1 MHPDYENYKRE
12 LSRFKELGL
21 PGVKLHPVYQGV
33 ALNDIRNLRIIER
46 AAEPGLIVLTHTG
59 YDVGYPGLPLCS
71 PKMAREVIDTIGDF
85 CFVLAHMGGWMQW
98 DEVPCYLADTGCFLD
113 TAFSTGKMTWR
124 KEYGRLHLPE
134 QMLDP
139 EGFMRLVDA
148 FGSKRILFGTD
159 SPWSDAESE
168 LSFIKELSLS
178 EEEKRDILGEN
189 ALRVLQRAI
198 TRFLPDSFAR

>member
-71 PKMAREVIDTIGDF
+71 PKMAREVIDTLGDS
-85 CFVLAHMGGWMQW
+85 L
-98 DEVPCYLADTGCFLD
+98 
-113 TAFSTGKMTWR
+113 
-124 KEYGRLHLPE
+124 
-134 QMLDP
+134 
-139 EGFMRLVDA
+139 
-148 FGSKRILFGTD
+148 
-159 SPWSDAESE
+159 
-168 LSFIKELSLS
+168 LS
-178 EEEKRDILGEN
+178 G
-189 ALRVLQRAI
+189 
-198 TRFLPDSFAR
+198 